1 MHPST
6 RESWRSWRY
15 RWLINL
21 WPCYLGTGA
30 RLTFLASDWRSLRVK
45 IPLGWRTKNAYGTHF
60 GGSLYAAID
69 PMFVLMFRKVFG
81 PEVSVWDKAALIRFK
96 RPGRSHLYADLK
108 VEEGEPEAIRAALAE
123 SPKVDRTYLVEL
135 RDAQGEVHALV
146 EKVVHFRR
154 RELDRQ

>member
-1 MHPST
+1 MTSST

-81 PEVSVWDKAALIRFK
+81 PEVVVWDKAASIQFK
-96 RPGRSHLYADLK
+96 RPGRSHLFAELAIDEAEL
-108 VEEGEPEAIRAALAE
+108 GAIRTALLDG
-123 SPKVDRTYLVEL
+123 PKVDRTYTVEL
-135 RDAQGEVHALV
+135 RDTQGDVHALV

-154 RELDRQ
+154 REA